1 MQREAKNAAEGGKTG
16 SHDIHGDL
24 AEHRPVAGR
33 PDMRVFYGFDALP
46 HFVRPTVTVGSYD
59 GVHSG
64 HLALLRTVAGRA
76 RAQGGESVVLTFEP
90 HPRVTLGR
98 ADGLRLLT
106 SLEEKIY
113 LLGQQG
119 IDNLI
124 VIPFDKA
131 FSALAP
137 DTFIRDYLVGRI
149 GAETLVV
156 GFNHRFGRDKQGS
169 YDYLGSHGFGLE
181 VVEVGECDVDAEKVS
196 STVIRR
202 LHSPADMEASFGR
215 GEIDMALVFSERF
228 SDKLYTGEARVQLV
242 SDATDPNMAT
252 MQAGYAANIISSA
265 GQEMLPPGVHAA
277 AIVPQLKLLYN
288 PQMKS
293 AYNFV
298 PGVMGL
304 ILMLICAMMTSIS
317 IVREK
322 EKGTMEVLLVSPV
335 KPLFIIL
342 AKAVPYFVLSFVNLT
357 TILLLSVYV
366 LNVPVAGSLFWLVV
380 VSLLFIFVSLALG
393 LLISTV
399 TRTQVAAML
408 VSGLMLMMPT
418 MLLSGMIFP
427 IESMPVIL
435 QAISAVLPA
444 RWYIQAVRKL
454 MIEGVDVSLVLME
467 VGILATMAVLLI
479 TVSFKKF
486 KHRLE

>member
-1 MQREAKNAAEGGKTG
+1 MKQFISFIRKEFF
-16 SHDIHGDL
+16 HIFRD
-24 AEHRPVAGR
+24 R
-33 PDMRVFYGFDALP
+33 
-46 HFVRPTVTVGSYD
+46 
-59 GVHSG
+59 
-64 HLALLRTVAGRA
+64 RTM
-76 RAQGGESVVLTFEP
+76 L
-90 HPRVTLGR
+90 
-98 ADGLRLLT
+98 
-106 SLEEKIY
+106 I
-113 LLGQQG
+113 LLGMPIVQIILFG
-119 IDNLI
+119 FAITTEVKNVRVAVLDPSNDVVTRRIID
-124 VIPFDKA
+124 
-131 FSALAP
+131 
-137 DTFIRDYLVGRI
+137 RM
-149 GAETLVV
+149 
-156 GFNHRFGRDKQGS
+156 
-169 YDYLGSHGFGLE
+169 
-181 VVEVGECDVDAEKVS
+181 DA
-196 STVIRR
+196 TVIRR

>member
-1 MQREAKNAAEGGKTG
+1 MKQFISFIRKEFF
-16 SHDIHGDL
+16 HIFRD
-24 AEHRPVAGR
+24 R
-33 PDMRVFYGFDALP
+33 
-46 HFVRPTVTVGSYD
+46 
-59 GVHSG
+59 
-64 HLALLRTVAGRA
+64 RTM
-76 RAQGGESVVLTFEP
+76 L
-90 HPRVTLGR
+90 
-98 ADGLRLLT
+98 
-106 SLEEKIY
+106 I
-113 LLGQQG
+113 LLGMP
-119 IDNLI
+119 I
-124 VIPFDKA
+124 VQIILFGFAITTEVKNVRVAVLDPSTLPVRYDDE
-131 FSALAP
+131 
-137 DTFIRDYLVGRI
+137 DTVEC
-149 GAETLVV
+149 GAQDMW
-156 GFNHRFGRDKQGS
+156 HCIKW
-169 YDYLGSHGFGLE
+169 
-181 VVEVGECDVDAEKVS
+181 VEEITGEKWDWEHYF
-196 STVIRR
+196 TVIRR